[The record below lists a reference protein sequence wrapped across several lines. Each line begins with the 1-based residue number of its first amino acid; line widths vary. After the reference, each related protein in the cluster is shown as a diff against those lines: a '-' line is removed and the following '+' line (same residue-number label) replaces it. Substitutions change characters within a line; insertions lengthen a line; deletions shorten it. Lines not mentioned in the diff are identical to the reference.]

1 MARGNSCRCF
11 VCWLR
16 LRAVYDIKHG
26 ILVKENTTK
35 AWYNALKKAVDDK
48 QFRDETV
55 KLAQEELQSKWR
67 LEDNW
72 QQYKV
77 MFEKV
82 KEYKDAQHKTS
93 EG

>member
-1 MARGNSCRCF
+1 LF
-11 VCWLR
+11 VGSD
-16 LRAVYDIKHG
+16 YGPYTDIKHG